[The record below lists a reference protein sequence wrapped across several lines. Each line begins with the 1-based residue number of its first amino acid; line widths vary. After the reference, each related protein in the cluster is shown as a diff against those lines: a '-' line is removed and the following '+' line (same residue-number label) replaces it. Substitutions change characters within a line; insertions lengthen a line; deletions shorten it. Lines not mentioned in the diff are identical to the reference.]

1 MRGLRLPSIAS
12 MKKGSII
19 STGTRAF
26 MFKSIFPGIYNKWR
40 YNEDLGC
47 KLRRLL
53 YRAGFRRL
61 AGACKGSIIRL
72 FRFMWFR
79 TGDFLVRLGFWV
91 V

>member
-1 MRGLRLPSIAS
+1 MRGLRVPSIAS

-47 KLRRLL
+47 SL
-53 YRAGFRRL
+53 
-61 AGACKGSIIRL
+61 GACFIEQALEGL
-72 FRFMWFR
+72 PVP
-79 TGDFLVRLGFWV
+79 VRVL
-91 V
+91 